1 MEVKL
6 EFLDSDSTIMQ
17 CKYNNHNWYYKEMK
31 KLSRTCHR
39 PLQIQQPLLQGDK
52 KFCRTCHRPMPYHHA
67 GCKDKTKRERKD
79 KKRKIKDMYT
89 NFYSTTETQSCK
101 YRR

>member
-1 MEVKL
+1 
-6 EFLDSDSTIMQ
+6 
-17 CKYNNHNWYYKEMK
+17 
-31 KLSRTCHR
+31 
-39 PLQIQQPLLQGDK
+39 
-52 KFCRTCHRPMPYHHA
+52 MPYHHA
-67 GCKDKTKRERKD
+67 GCKEKTKRERKD